1 MSAIVHQKFKTPT
14 LNYPIQSRNS
24 LPNCITSDERVDDDD
39 DDGPTDDNMARI
51 GFYGMVAIVTRCRF
65 AESCLDNSGGA
76 RMRAEFQDEKSQSS
90 REPTLSSKLAG
101 SAFYF

>member
-24 LPNCITSDERVDDDD
+24 LQNCITSDERVDADDHEGAN
-39 DDGPTDDNMARI
+39 DDGPNDDNMARI

-65 AESCLDNSGGA
+65 AESCLDNIGRGQGENA
-76 RMRAEFQDEKSQSS
+76 GRVPRRKITIQQGSQQV
-90 REPTLSSKLAG
+90 L
-101 SAFYF
+101 Y